1 MMPLEL
7 SAFIEAD
14 LDAIASFIAEDNPN
28 RAVTFIR
35 DIRAKFRAIQ
45 REPLIYQLRTDI
57 GVDARMASVGNY
69 AILFR
74 ITASAVRIER
84 VIYAG
89 RDLANVFDGPSQP

>member
-1 MMPLEL
+1 MQLEL

-14 LDAIASFIAEDNPN
+14 LDAIAAFIAEDNPM

-35 DIRAKFRAIQ
+35 DIRAKFRTIQ
-45 REPLIYQLRTDI
+45 HGPFIYQLRTDI
-57 GVDARMASVGNY
+57 GEDARMASVGNY

-84 VIYAG
+84 VVYAG
-89 RDLANVFDGPSQP
+89 RELSNVFDMPSQP